1 MVVTRDERFWP
12 PNDTCQIQVY
22 LPNDYWD
29 SNERYPVTY
38 VLDGTNLFSPVQE
51 ASLPQADSAKVPE
64 DTLPVKNVLPSD
76 EEKPKKCTGTNHAK
90 AQKSDKELKSKTET
104 HPFKTL
110 PNWRLEQFLDN
121 WSKRMIVVALERQE
135 NTHAATID
143 TADPVDLIEKR
154 VKPHIDAKLRTW
166 SHREATAIVGAGSTG
181 ILALHA
187 VFGHNDVFSKAGCLS
202 CDLRDSNHL
211 LTKELFSQEISPDT
225 RVFLSWGEH
234 DLAATATSS
243 HIVRDSPETRAAT
256 KIAQLLS
263 ARNASIYVTIQKN
276 GGSDEESW
284 GALAPSLMNFLWLDQ
299 RM

>member
-51 ASLPQADSAKVPE
+51 VSLPQADGAKASE
-64 DTLPVKNVLPSD
+64 DALPANNAPVD
-76 EEKPKKCTGTNHAK
+76 EEKPKKRAGTKPAK
-90 AQKSDKELKSKTET
+90 AQQSTKEPENKTKVQ
-104 HPFKTL
+104 PFKTL

-121 WSKRMIVVALERQE
+121 WSKRMIVVALERQ
-135 NTHAATID
+135 TGIPAT
-143 TADPVDLIEKR
+143 TADNSDPVDLIEKR
-154 VKPHIDAKLRTW
+154 IKPHIDAKLRTW
-166 SHREATAIVGAGSTG
+166 SHREATAIVGTGSTG

-187 VFGHNDVFSKAGCLS
+187 VFGHNEVFSKAGCLS

-211 LTKELFSQEISPDT
+211 LTKELLSQEISPDT
-225 RVFLSWGEH
+225 RVFLSWGER

>member
-12 PNDTCQIQVY
+12 PNDNCKLQVY
-22 LPNDYWD
+22 IPNEYWNSD
-29 SNERYPVTY
+29 ERYPVTY
-38 VLDGTNLFSPVQE
+38 VLDGTNLFSPDQE
-51 ASLPQADSAKVPE
+51 APVSPPDHKESSENTPAMGKVSQFKKRTKSRKASPAK
-64 DTLPVKNVLPSD
+64 S
-76 EEKPKKCTGTNHAK
+76 
-90 AQKSDKELKSKTET
+90 SKSKKRVQLPAKTQ
-104 HPFKTL
+104 PFHAL

-121 WSKRMIVVALERQE
+121 WSKRMIVVALERQT
-135 NTHAATID
+135 NSNP
-143 TADPVDLIEKR
+143 TASDPIELIEKSI
-154 VKPHIDAKLRTW
+154 KPHIDAKLRTW

-181 ILALHA
+181 VLALHA
-187 VFGHNDVFSKAGCLS
+187 VFAHNDVFSKAGCLS
-202 CDLRDSNHL
+202 CDLSDSKHL
-211 LTKELFSQEISPDT
+211 LSEELLSQEISPDT
-225 RVFLSWGEH
+225 RVFLSWGER

-256 KIAQLLS
+256 RIAQLLS